1 MLSAPRRPDEHSSTS
16 PALILYRTET
26 ALPYDENRRDDRPDR
41 GDRFGGGGDRF
52 GGGGDR
58 FGGGGIAS
66 AVATASAAAIASAT
80 GGDRFDR
87 GERREGGNSVKAR
100 LRAKARKKDRKNRKR
115 TFARKKVSRLTTDKT
130 VVVDYKDPKL
140 LRSFLSETGKILPR
154 RITGNTAK
162 QQRVVALAVKR
173 ARHLALLPYPP
184 NMA

>member
-1 MLSAPRRPDEHSSTS
+1 
-16 PALILYRTET
+16 
-26 ALPYDENRRDDRPDR
+26 LPYDENRHDDRPDR
-41 GDRFGGGGDRF
+41 GDRFGGDRF

-58 FGGGGIAS
+58 FGGGFDRGGDRFG
-66 AVATASAAAIASAT
+66 

-87 GERREGGNSVKAR
+87 GDRFGDRGDRREGGNSVKAR
-100 LRAKARKKDRKNRKR
+100 LRAKARKRDRKNRKR

-162 QQRVVALAVKR
+162 QQRAVALAVKR

>member
-1 MLSAPRRPDEHSSTS
+1 
-16 PALILYRTET
+16 
-26 ALPYDENRRDDRPDR
+26 LPYDENRDRADR

-52 GGGGDR
+52 GGDR
-58 FGGGGIAS
+58 FGGGG
-66 AVATASAAAIASAT
+66 
-80 GGDRFDR
+80 GFGGDRGGFGGGDRYDRGDRFDR
-87 GERREGGNSVKAR
+87 GDRREGGNSVKAR
-100 LRAKARKKDRKNRKR
+100 LRAKARKRDRKNRKR

-162 QQRVVALAVKR
+162 QQRAVALAVKR

>member
-1 MLSAPRRPDEHSSTS
+1 
-16 PALILYRTET
+16 
-26 ALPYDENRRDDRPDR
+26 LPYDENRRDDRPDR
-41 GDRFGGGGDRF
+41 GDRFGGGGGF
-52 GGGGDR
+52 GGGDR
-58 FGGGGIAS
+58 FGGGGGFG
-66 AVATASAAAIASAT
+66 
-80 GGDRFDR
+80 GGDRFGDR
-87 GERREGGNSVKAR
+87 GDRFGGGGFDRGDRYDRGDRREGGNSVKAR

-162 QQRVVALAVKR
+162 QQRAVALAVKR
-173 ARHLALLPYPP
+173 ARHLAMLPYPP

>member
-1 MLSAPRRPDEHSSTS
+1 LPFDRPD
-16 PALILYRTET
+16 
-26 ALPYDENRRDDRPDR
+26 RDDRPDR
-41 GDRFGGGGDRF
+41 GDRFGGGGF

-58 FGGGGIAS
+58 FGGGGGGFG
-66 AVATASAAAIASAT
+66 

-87 GERREGGNSVKAR
+87 GDRFERGGGSVKAR

-154 RITGNTAK
+154 RITGNTAR
-162 QQRVVALAVKR
+162 QQRAVAVAVKR